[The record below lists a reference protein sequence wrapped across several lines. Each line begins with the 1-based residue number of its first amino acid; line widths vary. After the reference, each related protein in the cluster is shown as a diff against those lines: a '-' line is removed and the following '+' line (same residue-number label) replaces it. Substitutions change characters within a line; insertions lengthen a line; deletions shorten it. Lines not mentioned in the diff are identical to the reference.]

1 VKRHAKAASEG
12 PIEGGRVALVLLI
25 VALILLTLAP
35 VAQAGKAVLGS
46 FGQPEGQAAGRMR
59 EPTGLAVNRAG
70 VGGAAAGDVYVADTA
85 NSRISEFS
93 ASGAFVRAFGYDVVG
108 SGQHNSGA
116 NEQQTVTLKATK
128 GTFSLALMTAS
139 GMGAVSSGSNT
150 VTGVTAGIGAF
161 RVGDAISGIFIPSNT
176 TITAVGAGTLTLS
189 QNATGN
195 STTASLTAT
204 ESTGAAGIGTYASGS
219 SEVTG
224 VATTAGTFA
233 VGQTLTSNAAGI
245 PPDTT
250 IVAVGAGT
258 LTLSAPATAS
268 GSAKT
273 LTATSIPY
281 NASAAELKATLEGL
295 PGVGAGN
302 VGVAGGP
309 GDATGSTPYAVTFSG
324 GSLAHND
331 LAEMSAN
338 PAGLSEGAKTVAVA
352 TAVPGGGPEVCEATS
367 SPTDVCKAGSAIA
380 LAGALR
386 ESSGIAI
393 DQAIGNLYAV
403 DNGNDRIDVF
413 SAKGAFQGAFG
424 WSVNATT
431 PEAKLQFCT
440 TVTGCRA
447 GVTGFAAGQV
457 NIDALTSEPAV
468 DPGNGHVYVPESG
481 IETGSRRSRV
491 AEFAPALNGAKEVT
505 GASFVRAFG
514 NDVVPGGGTGLEVC
528 TEMTG
533 CKGGTSAST
542 SAFFSRAS
550 LAVDSSGAIYVANVL
565 TSGQCTQYA
574 ECSIQKYDAAVTS
587 VEDFAPA
594 ELTPNGTANNITTTD
609 VAVDPVNDH
618 VFVAKKSGAQN
629 YKILELDSS
638 GELIDSSPAL
648 ESGLNVGST
657 NSNGHGLAI
666 GTAGRLFLAHIFTN
680 GNASGIVHIFG
691 PPPAP
696 TATIKAVSAVGAT
709 IATFSG
715 TVTPPPPGPEG
726 EHFATSYHFE
736 YSLDG
741 LTWSRVPAE
750 DIELGDGSGAGS
762 PNSCPTGNPPS
773 CNVSLTAKGLSPS
786 STYQVRL
793 VATTGTQA
801 VTATVPFVTKAAPP
815 TVSGMTANPVTQ
827 TTAKLIGFVN
837 PNGEATS
844 YRFEWGADT
853 SYGKQIP
860 AEIEAFAG
868 SGSKAVK
875 VSANLTGLSPN
886 TAYHF
891 RVVAANSAGET
902 VGADQEVL
910 TLNGAALPS
919 NRRYELVSPADK
931 RPQGAVETI
940 APELLAFQAAADGD
954 SFAYPIIGGL
964 ADSTAG
970 GHVEYMARRGPSG
983 WQSTQVST
991 PSTVSTPIS
1000 RRVWPS
1006 TPKYLSDDLSC
1017 AILETHNPASAD
1029 TPPADVELGVTN
1041 LYRWNADGTYT
1052 LLTNTVPR
1060 NPSSAD
1066 AAGVFYPVAGA
1077 SVDCKRVFF
1086 KTDYKFLPGAS
1097 SGLYEWQETG
1107 AGGVLRDAG
1116 LRPDG
1121 SVPPKPYGEGNEVG
1135 FGGVV
1140 GFDKGGRFDLSQFN
1154 SVSPSGRAFFSA
1166 TSNAGKDSGSLAVF
1180 MREPNGTV
1188 VDVSQSQTANA
1199 ALGARYETAS
1209 PDGSHV
1215 FFLGSYGRTAVP
1227 GNETMESC
1235 TNNTAA
1241 AIGKGAACGL
1251 YDYDAE
1257 AKTLKDL
1264 TATTDPANSKGAAV
1278 EGVVAV
1284 DEDGSHVY
1292 FAALGQLLAD
1302 QGKTYN
1308 QNKSSASVNIYLAA
1322 SGALA
1327 YVATIP
1333 SGDLA
1338 RSLGPA
1344 GPEVAPGLGANL
1356 MRARGA
1362 WTAQTTP
1369 DGSRLL
1375 FTSTGNVSGY
1385 ESGGAVEA
1393 YLYSAGSGATAC
1405 VSCRTDGAASVAS
1418 GTAEPIRAALSER
1431 QRDFAAPRSLSAD
1444 GSRVF
1449 FEMPD
1454 ALAPGATEGKRNLYE
1469 WRRGVVQWLATL
1481 EGDKSLFLGA
1491 SEDGEDAFIVT
1502 QAQLDPHDFDFNRD
1516 VYDIKAG
1523 GGFPPPEPAPV
1534 PCDPAAD
1541 QCQAPPTLAP
1551 GAGTPPSIGASG
1563 PGNPPVK
1570 QPQKK
1575 KHKKKGKQHKKHAHG
1590 RAANRNR
1597 GGAK

>member
-1 VKRHAKAASEG
+1 MRSLRRFHLKG
-12 PIEGGRVALVLLI
+12 TLVLLAAALL
-25 VALILLTLAP
+25 VAALAAAP
-35 VAQAGKAVLGS
+35 AGAVTRTVFEGSVGSPGGGATQFGSGGPGGLATSIAGK
-46 FGQPEGQAAGRMR
+46 
-59 EPTGLAVNRAG
+59 
-70 VGGAAAGDVYVADTA
+70 GGAGTGDLYAADTA
-85 NSRISEFS
+85 NNRIQQLDSE
-93 ASGAFVRAFGYDVVG
+93 GAFIRAFGYDVVA
-108 SGQHNSGA
+108 SGQDNTGV
-116 NEQQTVTLKATK
+116 NEQQTVTVPASVSA
-128 GTFSLALMTAS
+128 GTFTLTITSATGLGSIENGSNLVKAV
-139 GMGAVSSGSNT
+139 GVSSG
-150 VTGVTAGIGAF
+150 AF
-161 RVGDAISGIFIPSNT
+161 KVGDLLTSSGSGIPAGT
-176 TITAVGAGTLTLS
+176 TILEVKPGELKLSATATFTASARALTASETTAAIAYNAEAASGAGS
-189 QNATGN
+189 VK
-195 STTASLTAT
+195 
-204 ESTGAAGIGTYASGS
+204 ER
-219 SEVTG
+219 
-224 VATTAGTFA
+224 
-233 VGQTLTSNAAGI
+233 
-245 PPDTT
+245 
-250 IVAVGAGT
+250 
-258 LTLSAPATAS
+258 
-268 GSAKT
+268 
-273 LTATSIPY
+273 
-281 NASAAELKATLEGL
+281 LEAL
-295 PGVGAGN
+295 PVIGAGN
-302 VGVAGGP
+302 VTVSGGP
-309 GDATGSTPYAVTFSG
+309 GAVAPFTVTFSG
-324 GSLAHND
+324 GLLAHND
-331 LAEMSAN
+331 VAQMSATSTLT
-338 PAGLSEGAKTVAVA
+338 GGVATVA
-352 TAVPGGGPEVCEATS
+352 TAVAGGGIEVCKAVSTPS
-367 SPTDVCKAGSAIA
+367 DVCKAGTA
-380 LAGALR
+380 LAAAGAMDAPQ
-386 ESSGIAI
+386 GIAI
-393 DQAIGNLYAV
+393 DQANGNLYLS
-403 DNGNDRIDVF
+403 DQGNRRIDVF
-413 SAKGAFQGAFG
+413 SATGAFQGAFG
-424 WSVNATT
+424 WGVATGAT
-431 PEAKLQFCT
+431 ALQFCT
-440 TVTGCRA
+440 ASCLQGSSGA
-447 GVTGFAAGQV
+447 NAGQFGAELG
-457 NIDALTSEPAV
+457 NPAV
-468 DPGNGHVYVPESG
+468 DPSASPAPIYVASKSNRRVDEFVPTLSG
-481 IETGSRRSRV
+481 ST
-491 AEFAPALNGAKEVT
+491 VT
-505 GASFVRAFG
+505 GATFLRAIG
-514 NDVVPGGGTGLEVC
+514 QGVATGAAAIEECTATCLAGSQGTVPG
-528 TEMTG
+528 
-533 CKGGTSAST
+533 
-542 SAFFSRAS
+542 AFDNSS
-550 LAVDSSGAIYVANVL
+550 PISVAVDAGGALYAVDRTTRV
-565 TSGQCTQYA
+565 TFGGCTGELEKTCRVVKFNA
-574 ECSIQKYDAAVTS
+574 PVGAGPGKGPIE
-587 VEDFAPA
+587 EFAPA
-594 ELTPNGTANNITTTD
+594 ELTRAGNPFAFATQSVAIDAASQNLLAAQANASQTKFIVKELDRGANLLGTVPPGAGAGQGITTEGG
-609 VAVDPVNDH
+609 VAGGIKGLATGPGGRMY
-618 VFVAKKSGAQN
+618 VA
-629 YKILELDSS
+629 
-638 GELIDSSPAL
+638 
-648 ESGLNVGST
+648 
-657 NSNGHGLAI
+657 NSN
-666 GTAGRLFLAHIFTN
+666 FK
-680 GNASGIVHIFG
+680 VDIFG
-691 PPPAP
+691 PPPPP
-696 TATIKAVSAVGAT
+696 TVTPPTVEAIGPTS
-709 IATFSG
+709 ATFKG
-715 TVTPPPPGPEG
+715 TVTPPPPTVNPLTSNLDKYP
-726 EHFATSYHFE
+726 TSYRFE

-741 LTWSRVPAE
+741 LSWTRVPAE
-750 DIELGDGSGAGS
+750 DIAVGDGSGAGS
-762 PNSCPTGNPPS
+762 PNSCPLGNPPS
-773 CNVSLTAKGLSPS
+773 CTVSRTVKGLLPS

-793 VATTGTQA
+793 VATTGSEATSDP
-801 VTATVPFVTKAAPP
+801 VTVFTTKAAPP